1 MFCPDAYTNKQ
12 LQYQWMSGASV
23 SFEPGM
29 TLSQFDLMGS
39 PQRNSTYRRRE
50 GMRPQKKTTWL
61 ELRRF
66 VFNFSRRI

>member
-1 MFCPDAYTNKQ
+1 MRSYFVALTYFWPDAYTTKQ

-50 GMRPQKKTTWL
+50 GTRALTSKMSWL
-61 ELRRF
+61 IVR
-66 VFNFSRRI
+66 